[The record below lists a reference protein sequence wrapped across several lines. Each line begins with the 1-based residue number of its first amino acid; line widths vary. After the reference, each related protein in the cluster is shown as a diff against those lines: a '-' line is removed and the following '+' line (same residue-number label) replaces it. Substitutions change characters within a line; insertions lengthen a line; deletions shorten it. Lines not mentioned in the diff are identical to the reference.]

1 LPLTFGEV
9 SNCLSTLSESAAILL
24 PRVGN
29 YGDFV
34 RDLLVV

>member
-1 LPLTFGEV
+1 LTFGEV
-9 SNCLSTLSESAAILL
+9 SNCLSSLSDVGSDLAPE
-24 PRVGN
+24 VGN